1 MSYRPERLAEAIKKE
16 FSEMLQNEIK
26 DPRIGFVTIT
36 RVEVSS
42 DLRNAK
48 IYVSIYGSSAE
59 QEVNMEALSSARG
72 YIRGELG
79 KRIRL
84 RHTPEITFKLD
95 TSALKSVRVME
106 LLKKEQI

>member
-1 MSYRPERLAEAIKKE
+1 
-16 FSEMLQNEIK
+16 MLQHEIK

-48 IYVSIYGSSAE
+48 IYVSIYGSSVE
-59 QEVNMEALSSARG
+59 QDATIKVLSSARG
-72 YIRGELG
+72 YIRSELG

-106 LLKKEQI
+106 LLKKRTDMERNLQYE